1 MILVLVVHIISGE
14 LLKFCGKFWA
24 AKDIGCFFWSVVC
37 CLCMVYESLHTHL
50 ITNYFQLMS
59 QE

>member
-24 AKDIGCFFWSVVC
+24 A
-37 CLCMVYESLHTHL
+37 
-50 ITNYFQLMS
+50 
-59 QE
+59 